1 MAKKIDTKAAKQRQQ
16 KIILAVL
23 GVVLLAVAA
32 IQVPKLLGGSSPA
45 PAAAS
50 EATGATTPTGT
61 TGGLSA
67 GSATT
72 TTTVPAGVP
81 RAVLVGVTV
90 GFAGRPPAGEGQLRS
105 FTLFT
110 PKDPFVQALPTETS
124 GSTTSTG
131 EPTLSDTQPGS
142 GGSAGGGGGSS
153 TPPAP
158 GAPLFATISVNGKV
172 VPLEVEDLFPPKQP
186 LFVLVSLNRKTAKIA
201 VAGGAFTD
209 AQTITLR
216 LGQNL
221 TLVNTATGAR
231 YALKLLF
238 VGDTPEQVEGFTR
251 GAVPKK

>member
-1 MAKKIDTKAAKQRQQ
+1 MAKTIDTKAAKQRQQ

-45 PAAAS
+45 PAAA
-50 EATGATTPTGT
+50 TGTTGT
-61 TGGLSA
+61 TGGTSA
-67 GSATT
+67 GSTT
-72 TTTVPAGVP
+72 TTTAVPAGVP

-90 GFAGRPPAGEGQLRS
+90 GSAGRAPAGEGQLRS

-110 PKDPFVQALPTETS
+110 AKDPFVQSLPVETS
-124 GSTTSTG
+124 GSTTPTG

-142 GGSAGGGGGSS
+142 GGSAGGGGPSIA
-153 TPPAP
+153 PAP
-158 GAPLFATISVNGKV
+158 GAPLFATISVNGKD
-172 VPLEVEDLFPPKQP
+172 VPLGVKDLFPPKQK
-186 LFVLVSLNRKTAKIA
+186 LFVLVSLNRKSAKIA

-231 YALKLLF
+231 YVIKLLF
-238 VGDTPEQVEGFTR
+238 VGDQPEQVEGFTQ
-251 GAVPKK
+251 GAATDK

>member
-1 MAKKIDTKAAKQRQQ
+1 MAKTIDINAAKQRQQ
-16 KIILAVL
+16 KIILVVL

-45 PAAAS
+45 PAVAS
-50 EATGATTPTGT
+50 EATDTTGT
-61 TGGLSA
+61 TGVSV
-67 GSATT
+67 GSTT
-72 TTTVPAGVP
+72 STTTVPAGVP

-90 GFAGRPPAGEGQLRS
+90 GSAGRAPAGEGQLRS

-110 PKDPFVQALPTETS
+110 AKDPFVQSLPTETS
-124 GSTTSTG
+124 GSSTSTG
-131 EPTLSDTQPGS
+131 GSTPSDTQPGS
-142 GGSAGGGGGSS
+142 GGSAGGGGNS
-153 TPPAP
+153 TAPAP

-172 VPLEVEDLFPPKQP
+172 VPLEVKDLFPPKQK
-186 LFVLVSLNRKTAKIA
+186 LFVLVSLHRKTAKVA

-216 LGQNL
+216 FGQNL

-238 VGDTPEQVEGFTR
+238 VGDQPEQVEGFTR
-251 GAVPKK
+251 GAAPKK

>member
-1 MAKKIDTKAAKQRQQ
+1 MAKTIDINAAKQRKQ

-45 PAAAS
+45 PAAANAATD
-50 EATGATTPTGT
+50 ATGITGT
-61 TGGLSA
+61 TGTVA
-67 GSATT
+67 GSTT
-72 TTTVPAGVP
+72 TTTPVPAGVP

-90 GFAGRPPAGEGQLRS
+90 GSAGRAPAGEGQLRS

-110 PKDPFVQALPTETS
+110 AKDPFVQSLPAETS
-124 GSTTSTG
+124 GSSTSTG
-131 EPTLSDTQPGS
+131 APTLSDTQPGS
-142 GGSAGGGGGSS
+142 GGSQGSGDS
-153 TPPAP
+153 SSAPTP
-158 GAPLFATISVNGKV
+158 GAPLFATISVNGKDV
-172 VPLEVEDLFPPKQP
+172 SLEAKDLFPPKQK

-238 VGDTPEQVEGFTR
+238 VGDEPEQVEGFTR
-251 GAVPKK
+251 GAAPKK

>member
-1 MAKKIDTKAAKQRQQ
+1 MAKTIDTNAAKQRKQ
-16 KIILAVL
+16 KIILAML

-32 IQVPKLLGGSSPA
+32 FQVPKLLGGSSPA

-50 EATGATTPTGT
+50 EATGT
-61 TGGLSA
+61 TGATGVSA
-67 GSATT
+67 GSTTT

-90 GFAGRPPAGEGQLRS
+90 GFAGRAPAGEGQLRS
-105 FTLFT
+105 FTLFKS
-110 PKDPFVQALPTETS
+110 KDPFVQSLPAETS

-131 EPTLSDTQPGS
+131 EPTLSDTQPG
-142 GGSAGGGGGSS
+142 GGSTGGGGSS
-153 TPPAP
+153 TAPAP
-158 GAPLFATISVNGKV
+158 GAPLFATILVNGKD
-172 VPLEVEDLFPPKQP
+172 VPLEVKDLFPPKQQ
-186 LFVLVSLNRKTAKIA
+186 LFVLVSLKEKTAKIA

-238 VGDTPEQVEGFTR
+238 VGDQPEQVEGFTR
-251 GAVPKK
+251 GAAPKK

>member
-1 MAKKIDTKAAKQRQQ
+1 MAKTIDTYAAKQRKQ
-16 KIILAVL
+16 KIILVVL

-32 IQVPKLLGGSSPA
+32 FQVPKLLGGSSPA
-45 PAAAS
+45 PATAS
-50 EATGATTPTGT
+50 EATGTTDTAGV
-61 TGGLSA
+61 SA
-67 GSATT
+67 GS

-110 PKDPFVQALPTETS
+110 AKDPFVQSLPTETS
-124 GSTTSTG
+124 GSATSTG
-131 EPTLSDTQPGS
+131 EPTLSDTQPG
-142 GGSAGGGGGSS
+142 GGSS
-153 TPPAP
+153 TAPAP
-158 GAPLFATISVNGKV
+158 GAPLFATIMINGKD
-172 VPLEVEDLFPPKQP
+172 VPLEVKELFPPKQK

-231 YALKLLF
+231 YSLKLLF
-238 VGDTPEQVEGFTR
+238 VGDQPELVEGFTR
-251 GAVPKK
+251 GAAPQK

>member
-1 MAKKIDTKAAKQRQQ
+1 MAKTIDTNAAKQRKQ
-16 KIILAVL
+16 KIILAAL

-45 PAAAS
+45 PAVAIDA
-50 EATGATTPTGT
+50 TGT
-61 TGGLSA
+61 TGGTGATGLSA
-67 GSATT
+67 GSTT

-90 GFAGRPPAGEGQLRS
+90 GFAGRTPAGEGQLRS
-105 FTLFT
+105 FTLFKS
-110 PKDPFVQALPTETS
+110 KDPFVQSLPTETS

-142 GGSAGGGGGSS
+142 AGGSAGGGDSS
-153 TPPAP
+153 TAPAA
-158 GAPLFATISVNGKV
+158 GAPLFATIAVNGKD
-172 VPLEVEDLFPPKQP
+172 VPLGVKDLFPPKQK

-209 AQTITLR
+209 AQMITLR

-231 YALKLLF
+231 YSLKLLF
-238 VGDTPEQVEGFTR
+238 VGDQPEQVEGFTR
-251 GAVPKK
+251 GAAPKK